1 MTDLSYF
8 EFNILIYL
16 ELVKI
21 DKNGTKGPKE
31 KKGEGRSW
39 IHACTEYKFKYSTNT
54 WKGQIQIRKLQ
65 FKIPMRWQ
73 FPMLKHEKN

>member
-1 MTDLSYF
+1 MVSSCEWGRWTGWRRNAMTDLSYF

-31 KKGEGRSW
+31 KKGEGRS
-39 IHACTEYKFKYSTNT
+39 
-54 WKGQIQIRKLQ
+54 
-65 FKIPMRWQ
+65 
-73 FPMLKHEKN
+73 